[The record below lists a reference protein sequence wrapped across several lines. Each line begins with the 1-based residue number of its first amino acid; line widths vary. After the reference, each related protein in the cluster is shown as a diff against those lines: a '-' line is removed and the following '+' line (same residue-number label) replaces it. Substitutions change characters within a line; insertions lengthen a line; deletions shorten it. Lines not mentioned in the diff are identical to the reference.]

1 MWQILFALF
10 AFAHNGLCTQPN
22 ILFILTDD
30 QDWHMESVHHMQNLK
45 SLVVNEGL
53 TYNQHYCTVALCCPS
68 RASLWTGRAAHNHN
82 VTNVAP
88 PHGGYPKVVD
98 QGVNDD
104 NLFLWMQD
112 AGYQTYYVGKL
123 WNFHAVDNYN
133 KPFAKGFN
141 GSEFLLDPYTYQY
154 WNAQMTRNGQ
164 EPVSYSG
171 QYSTDV
177 VAEKSLGFLR
187 DALAEEDP
195 FFLTIAPIAP
205 HSNWVIDPEHD
216 LSYLEE
222 PKSAP
227 RHQHLFEDYIIPR
240 TKSFNAP
247 VIGGASWVKGL
258 SELNDTVLAY
268 NDHYQRQRLRA
279 LQAVDEMLPRLVQ
292 ELEKA
297 GQLDNTYIFYT
308 TDNGYHISQHQ
319 MHPGKECGY
328 DTDIHIPFFVR
339 GPGVPR
345 GEVVDAVTTHTDAS
359 STLLKI
365 AGVSKTLDG
374 VAMPLHM
381 TGDDL
386 SSRHEHATIEYWGM
400 AVPEGD
406 YGGKGDKNREAGEW
420 KNIYRNNTY
429 KGIRIVSNEYSLYYS
444 VWCTGE
450 IEFYDL
456 KSDPLQTTNI
466 AASASPSWYRIAG
479 RPLGQ
484 ILSRLNA
491 LVMVLKTCK
500 DRVCTHPWEVL
511 HPRGDVKSLSQALQK
526 KFDALYDRQP
536 QMWFSD
542 CPMAYFAHLEN
553 QAPVEVFSSEAE
565 L

>member
-1 MWQILFALF
+1 
-10 AFAHNGLCTQPN
+10 
-22 ILFILTDD
+22 
-30 QDWHMESVHHMQNLK
+30 
-45 SLVVNEGL
+45 
-53 TYNQHYCTVALCCPS
+53 
-68 RASLWTGRAAHNHN
+68 
-82 VTNVAP
+82 
-88 PHGGYPKVVD
+88 VVD
-98 QGVNDD
+98 QGINDD

-171 QYSTDV
+171 QYSIDV

-187 DALAEEDP
+187 DALAQQDP

-247 VIGGASWVKGL
+247 VVGGASWVKGL
-258 SELNDTVLAY
+258 SKLNDTVLAY

-279 LQAVDEMLPRLVQ
+279 LQAVDEMLPQLVQ
-292 ELEKA
+292 ELRKA

-328 DTDIHIPFFVR
+328 GKSTAQSLIADEAGAVLNCSGTDRHRYRYTHPILRSWTRRP
-339 GPGVPR
+339 PR
-345 GEVVDAVTTHTDAS
+345 GSGRCRDHTHRRQLYHFEDRRCLQDA
-359 STLLKI
+359 
-365 AGVSKTLDG
+365 
-374 VAMPLHM
+374 
-381 TGDDL
+381 
-386 SSRHEHATIEYWGM
+386 RWG
-400 AVPEGD
+400 G
-406 YGGKGDKNREAGEW
+406 
-420 KNIYRNNTY
+420 
-429 KGIRIVSNEYSLYYS
+429 
-444 VWCTGE
+444 
-450 IEFYDL
+450 
-456 KSDPLQTTNI
+456 
-466 AASASPSWYRIAG
+466 
-479 RPLGQ
+479 
-484 ILSRLNA
+484 NA
-491 LVMVLKTCK
+491 L
-500 DRVCTHPWEVL
+500 
-511 HPRGDVKSLSQALQK
+511 
-526 KFDALYDRQP
+526 
-536 QMWFSD
+536 
-542 CPMAYFAHLEN
+542 AYGR
-553 QAPVEVFSSEAE
+553 
-565 L
+565 